1 MSSHD
6 QCVLP
11 SDWFCQANKISDHVF
26 VFSMFQIIKPIVCR
40 MILDIVIGI

>member
-11 SDWFCQANKISDHVF
+11 SDWFCQADTISDYAF
-26 VFSMFQIIKPIVCR
+26 VFSMFQIITPIVCR
-40 MILDIVIGI
+40 MILAIVIGI

>member
-11 SDWFCQANKISDHVF
+11 SYWFCQADKISDHVF

-40 MILDIVIGI
+40 MILAIVISI

>member
-11 SDWFCQANKISDHVF
+11 SYWFCQADTISDYAF
-26 VFSMFQIIKPIVCR
+26 VFSMFQIITPIVCQ
-40 MILDIVIGI
+40 MIVTIAIGI